1 MESEYGFTTGT
12 CAAIAAKAAARMIFE
27 GKAILRESVVTP
39 KGFIVETEIFEPK
52 TEKSIASCAVRKYSG
67 DDPDVTNGL
76 MIFACVKLSEKKTIT
91 VDGGKGV
98 GRVTKRGLSQNI
110 GDAAINKTPKKMIVE
125 NVLSVFEK
133 YSYEGGAE
141 IIISVPDGEKVAEK
155 TFNPR
160 LGIIGGISILG
171 TSGIVEPMS
180 QQAVIDTIKAE
191 ISVKKENDGNYIM
204 IAPGN
209 YGIDFIKKSFDVD
222 LNKAVKCGNFI
233 GEALLFSKEKGFKG
247 IFLIGHI
254 GKFIKLAG
262 GIMNTHSLNA
272 DGRMEILAANTALVC
287 DDLNVVRK
295 IMECATTDD
304 AVKIIDAAG
313 VLEKVMGRII
323 KKALFY
329 TNNKL
334 GCDIEVGIVMFSNIY
349 GILGK
354 SDNVCDMLK
363 YFR

>member
-1 MESEYGFTTGT
+1 MESKYGFTTGT
-12 CAAIAAKAAARMIFE
+12 CAAIAAKAASRMIFE
-27 GKAILRESVVTP
+27 GKTIEREWVVTP

-52 TEKSIASCAVRKYSG
+52 LGKGMASCAVKKYSG

-76 MIFACVKLSEKKTIT
+76 LIFVCVKLSEKNAII

-110 GDAAINKTPKKMIVE
+110 GDAAINEVPKKMIVE
-125 NVLSVFEK
+125 NVLSVFEA
-133 YSYEGGAE
+133 YSYKGGAE
-141 IIISVPDGEKVAEK
+141 IIISVPDGEKTAEK
-155 TFNPR
+155 TFNSR
-160 LGIIGGISILG
+160 LGIVGGISILG

-180 QQAVIDTIKAE
+180 QQALIDTIKAE

-233 GEALLFSKEKGFKG
+233 GEALLFSKDKGFKG
-247 IFLIGHI
+247 ILLIGHI

-295 IMECATTDD
+295 IMGCVTTDD
-304 AVKIIDAAG
+304 AIKIIDASG
-313 VLEKVMGRII
+313 VRDDVMDKII

-329 TNNKL
+329 KNNKL
-334 GCDIEVGIVMFSNIY
+334 RSDIEVGIIMFSNVY

-363 YFR
+363 YFV